1 MRCTNRFYRFFAVTL
16 VLCLTMGLCACGK
29 DELSLDYKKYNSIT
43 ETQTDGRVEGFST
56 HLAVTDSDVNG
67 KTGFAPEDVVAAGL
81 FDVNGEKVLYSKN
94 VFEQMNPA
102 SLTKIMTAI
111 CAMKNCNEEDIII
124 CSDNVDKLESGAS
137 VCGLKPGDQLTVGEA
152 LRFMLLPSANDAAI
166 AIAEHVSGSVEEFA
180 ALMNEEASK
189 LGATDT
195 HFVNPHGLT
204 ADEHYTTAYDMY
216 LISNEAIKYDLFNSI
231 ISMTDYSSVIKDRNG
246 SEKTIEVKTSN
257 KFLDGTYYPPE
268 NINVVGGKTGTTLA
282 AGSCLA
288 LITKDSSGN
297 PYIAVILKASD
308 RGVLYDRMVQ
318 MLNEIN
324 SR

>member
-1 MRCTNRFYRFFAVTL
+1 MRCTSKLSRFLAIFLAISTCV
-16 VLCLTMGLCACGK
+16 GLCGCSG

-43 ETQTDGRVEGFST
+43 ETQTDGKVEGFST
-56 HLAVTDSDVNG
+56 HLAVTDTDVLG
-67 KTGFAPEDVVAAGL
+67 KTGFAPDDVVAAGL
-81 FDVNGEKVLYSKN
+81 FDVNNAEVLYSKN

-102 SLTKIMTAI
+102 SLTKILTAI
-111 CAMKNCNEEDIII
+111 CALKNCNEEDIII

-137 VCGLKPGDQLTVGEA
+137 VCGLKPGDQLTVGQA
-152 LRFMLLPSANDAAI
+152 LKFMLLPSANDAAI
-166 AIAEHVSGSVEEFA
+166 AVAEHVSGSVEEFSN
-180 ALMNEEASK
+180 LMNEEAAK
-189 LGATDT
+189 LGATHS

-216 LISNEAIKYDLFNSI
+216 LIANEAIKYDFFNDVI
-231 ISMTDYSSVIKDRNG
+231 TMTDYSSDIKDRNG
-246 SEKTIEVKTSN
+246 NVKTIEVKTSN

-268 NINVVGGKTGTTLA
+268 NISVVGGKTGTTLA
-282 AGSCLA
+282 AGSCLV
-288 LITKDSSGN
+288 LITKDRNSN